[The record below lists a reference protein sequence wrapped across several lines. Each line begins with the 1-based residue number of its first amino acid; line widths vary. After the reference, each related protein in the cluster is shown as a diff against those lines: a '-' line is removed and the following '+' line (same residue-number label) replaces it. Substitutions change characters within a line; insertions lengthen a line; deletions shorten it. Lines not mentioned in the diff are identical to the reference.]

1 MSFSFFVAAGFTVAG
16 ALAAMV
22 LRNLIH
28 CVLALVVGFA
38 GLAAVYLQLGA
49 QFVGLAQIFV
59 YAGAVA
65 ILAAFVILL
74 TQGVEHRTR
83 PAAAMDWAVGA
94 LLACGVFAVLA
105 WAVVRG
111 VTHLPIAAPP
121 SDAGVHAIG
130 DAMLHRFVLPLEV
143 AGLLLTVALIGAVLL
158 AMRDGEAGA

>member
-1 MSFSFFVAAGFTVAG
+1 MSLAFFLAAGLTVAG
-16 ALAAMV
+16 ALAAMT

-28 CVLALVVGFA
+28 CVLALVLGFA
-38 GLAAVYLQLGA
+38 GLAVVYLQLGA

-65 ILAAFVILL
+65 ILAAFVVLL

-83 PAAAMDWAVGA
+83 PAAAFDWAVGA

-111 VTHLPIAAPP
+111 AAKLPVAAQAPG
-121 SDAGVHAIG
+121 AGVRAIG
-130 DAMLHRFVLPLEV
+130 DAMLHAFVLPLEV
-143 AGLLLTVALIGAVLL
+143 AGLLLTVALVGAVLL
-158 AMRDGEAGA
+158 AMREEERGA